1 MHDPYGS
8 IVQKPPYLWD
18 NLTRTAIVPAEYLLA
33 TAFAFQT
40 AGLFLLQAYWS
51 HLARNWQLK
60 PFMRSKEFYAYML
73 WTAFTIALFPTLQWI
88 YRADAI
94 MSDVVPELAFACEW
108 AIVCVLAIRSHFRL
122 SSTIPATTTKHN
134 RGTVLRIQ
142 YFISMNRIQIFSTG
156 VTAAAFGVLCVDALS
171 SGKYL
176 NKHLFTSDF
185 LIANANWGGIMT
197 WIIMIL
203 IVYPRWYLY
212 GLHGSSYANENDQH
226 HSAKAPSIMET
237 RTPSV
242 HDVADMSSPQLP
254 SPSYARRFNIPK
266 AGGDTMDSRHTST
279 SLSEFPPPPSRQR
292 QHRQEGVSLF
302 DKAMSFGTLSRNH
315 SRAPSVISEQ
325 PSERQS
331 VRKGSY
337 DTQSSSIPSDP
348 PKRFRPT
355 SHHVAESVSSMMTL
369 QQKTMDRFKFKDG
382 TKAALFNNAKAMQE
396 DDTTTNAGV
405 SEYAYTDSVWDG
417 AGNNHQT
424 WDDVVK
430 ASQQRNFPRPPPTDV
445 DTLADEDRIMQPPP
459 RGPLGFLNVDPMS
472 GRSRPPMPP
481 SQVIIGA
488 NHGGEQLK
496 HRQGFQNPLSPPPF
510 RTTSVR
516 DPLDTTTIQAR
527 FDREHA

>member
-1 MHDPYGS
+1 
-8 IVQKPPYLWD
+8 
-18 NLTRTAIVPAEYLLA
+18 
-33 TAFAFQT
+33 
-40 AGLFLLQAYWS
+40 
-51 HLARNWQLK
+51 
-60 PFMRSKEFYAYML
+60 
-73 WTAFTIALFPTLQWI
+73 
-88 YRADAI
+88 
-94 MSDVVPELAFACEW
+94 
-108 AIVCVLAIRSHFRL
+108 
-122 SSTIPATTTKHN
+122 
-134 RGTVLRIQ
+134 
-142 YFISMNRIQIFSTG
+142 
-156 VTAAAFGVLCVDALS
+156 
-171 SGKYL
+171 
-176 NKHLFTSDF
+176 
-185 LIANANWGGIMT
+185 
-197 WIIMIL
+197 
-203 IVYPRWYLY
+203 
-212 GLHGSSYANENDQH
+212 
-226 HSAKAPSIMET
+226 
-237 RTPSV
+237 
-242 HDVADMSSPQLP
+242 
-254 SPSYARRFNIPK
+254 
-266 AGGDTMDSRHTST
+266 
-279 SLSEFPPPPSRQR
+279 
-292 QHRQEGVSLF
+292 
-302 DKAMSFGTLSRNH
+302 
-315 SRAPSVISEQ
+315 
-325 PSERQS
+325 
-331 VRKGSY
+331 
-337 DTQSSSIPSDP
+337 
-348 PKRFRPT
+348 
-355 SHHVAESVSSMMTL
+355 MMTL